1 MEAPTTSIG
10 KGTIN
15 AIRLVWVD
23 TLWTKF
29 AMVMPDDGC
38 SRLAVRIGPNLTPG
52 GQDQFFVGDK
62 VKYTLVLDS
71 SGEFPRAQDLV
82 KSVAGSRSV

>member
-1 MEAPTTSIG
+1 MKEPTTRTG

-15 AIRLVWVD
+15 AIRLVWID
-23 TLWTKF
+23 AMWTKF

-38 SRLAVRIGPNLTPG
+38 SRLAVRIGPNLSVG
-52 GQDQFFVGDK
+52 GQDMFLVGDK

-71 SGEFPRAQDLV
+71 LGEFPRAQDLV
-82 KSVAGSRSV
+82 KAGSRTA

>member
-1 MEAPTTSIG
+1 MEASTTRTG

-23 TLWTKF
+23 AMWTKF
-29 AMVMPDDGC
+29 AMVMPEGGR
-38 SRLAVRIGPNLTPG
+38 SRLAVRIGPNLTGG
-52 GQDQFFVGDK
+52 GQDLFRVGDK

-71 SGEFPRAQDLV
+71 LGEFPRAQDLV
-82 KSVAGSRSV
+82 KAGSRPV

>member
-1 MEAPTTSIG
+1 MGAPIARMG

-15 AIRLVWVD
+15 AIRIVWVD
-23 TLWTKF
+23 ASWTKF
-29 AMVMPDDGC
+29 AMVLPDDGL
-38 SRLAVRIGPNLTPG
+38 SRLAVKIGANLTAG
-52 GQDQFFVGDK
+52 GEDFFFVGDE

-82 KSVAGSRSV
+82 KAGSRRV

>member
-1 MEAPTTSIG
+1 MEASTTRIG

-15 AIRLVWVD
+15 AIRIVWVD

-52 GQDQFFVGDK
+52 GQDHFFVGDK

-82 KSVAGSRSV
+82 KSGSRTA